1 MLPVLTL
8 HDGMNLFVCLR
19 VSAKIPKP
27 SITPSKAYLEMYLIA
42 TYLLKEGA
50 REGTF
55 LISCFD
61 FFWGNL
67 ALVLTQSH
75 LEYDI

>member
-1 MLPVLTL
+1 
-8 HDGMNLFVCLR
+8 
-19 VSAKIPKP
+19 
-27 SITPSKAYLEMYLIA
+27 MYLIA

-61 FFWGNL
+61 FFWGDL